1 MARPGFS
8 VLRKIFVLAAVAG
21 ALAGCT
27 SGDAD
32 LREWVARE
40 KAQPGG
46 PIPPLP
52 VLKTFESFEYRDQ
65 AMRDPFSPSAEEQAV
80 AQAVSPDPHPK
91 ERLEDFP
98 LDSLK
103 MVGTVGNGPA
113 FQGLVRDPEGTV
125 SRVHVRNYLG
135 QNNGRITAISENRI
149 ELVEL
154 IPNGNGGWMERQAMI
169 ELGAK

>member
-1 MARPGFS
+1 MPRVGFS
-8 VLRKIFVLAAVAG
+8 VVRKIGVLAVVA
-21 ALAGCT
+21 ALTGCT
-27 SGDAD
+27 GGDSD
-32 LREWVARE
+32 LRDWVAQE
-40 KAQPGG
+40 KAQAGA

-65 AMRDPFSPSAEEQAV
+65 AMRDPFSPSASEQNV
-80 AQAVSPDPHPK
+80 AQEVSPDPHAK
-91 ERLEDFP
+91 EKLEDYP

-103 MVGTVGNGPA
+103 MVGTVGGGPA
-113 FQGLVRDPEGTV
+113 FQGLVKDPEGTV

-135 QNNGRITAISENRI
+135 QNNGRVTAIAENRI

-154 IPNGNGGWMERQAMI
+154 IPNGNGGWTERQATI

>member
-1 MARPGFS
+1 MS
-8 VLRKIFVLAAVAG
+8 KILLLIALAA
-21 ALAGCT
+21 LTGCT
-27 SGDAD
+27 GGDAD

-40 KAQPGG
+40 KAQAGG

-65 AMRDPFSPSAEEQAV
+65 AMRDPFSPSAEEQNV

-91 ERLEDFP
+91 EKLEDYP

-125 SRVHVRNYLG
+125 SRVHVHNYVG

-154 IPNGNGGWMERQAMI
+154 IPNGNGGWMERQATI